1 MNTKKLSFIFLLLL
15 ASQMLFVSFATTS
28 VTLTDNDNTVNLV
41 EEQNF
46 ISETDLDRV
55 ETTIDIFENGGFESW
70 DNPHEPAELVTR
82 RTSMIDIDL
91 EFAIVSEGARSAKM
105 MAKGIDVDHPAIAKL
120 YPNPWGSMG
129 NPANLTVS
137 FDYYIDVLVN
147 PDLGDTLELSIPF
160 GSYDVHYILGSTASM
175 SNSTFDVYYILDT
188 GPLQQWNT
196 FDRNATQDYIDYY
209 GSAPNQLDKF
219 TFFLISYV
227 FEYSTVYID
236 DVIFSNG
243 TYVHVG
249 GLINGGNFETGFI
262 GYWWY
267 GFTTAEGSGDISQ
280 STTRVEGDWSLN
292 MTVNTIGDTGFTKL
306 TNRIYKMI
314 STTNKDQFSLYWNIA
329 DWQVSTSDSMA
340 YLKLEVS
347 NVTDEFNVYYLLG
360 FGGIDPTIGNSDDI
374 VIFVDDFNTTG
385 TWNLFNRSVMDDV
398 NTRYSC
404 TLLDITEIVFYATAE
419 ADGSRVSILF
429 DDVSFVTTIM
439 HDGGYE
445 DQGAVGDPIYGW
457 DGAFDSNPSHTVT
470 SFSANGNKAANLT
483 LVDGSQIG
491 LYQEFGIDIPITQ
504 TTELFLDLNWY
515 IESFN
520 ESSNDHLVLTLY
532 FDDNTMIF
540 SIMNASSLELS
551 GWDFYED
558 EVFVPQSETN
568 TIGEWVNWQIDL
580 VQTFEEFFGELPN
593 STLYEVTLDASA
605 DVSSN
610 FTIFMDDFYIYED
623 SAPEIIQVTQ
633 IPTDVDEVGDVVE
646 ITAEVVDASTTIVTL
661 SYRVDSGAW
670 LNVTMVETTDGIFEV
685 EFNSPWGD
693 IEYFVTATDAFGKT
707 DVAMYGSEYFTFSA
721 DDTISPNI
729 TLAPANES
737 IVSDTVSIE
746 IAVNDSG
753 SGFANSELFIEGTS
767 IANVTLDTVGIS
779 WDTTVIPNGEYN
791 ITVVAEDNA
800 GNTAVVTHLVTVEN
814 VGAPADLS
822 GVILIVVVIAIIGAV
837 AVIYIFVL
845 KKK

>member
-1 MNTKKLSFIFLLLL
+1 MNTKKLSLIFLLLL
-15 ASQMLFVSFATTS
+15 ASPMLFVSFATTS
-28 VTLTDNDNTVNLV
+28 FTMTDSDNTVNLV

-55 ETTIDIFENGGFESW
+55 DTTIDIFENGDFESW

-82 RTSMIDIDL
+82 RSSMIDTDL
-91 EFAIVSEGARSAKM
+91 EYTIVNEGDRSARM
-105 MAKGIDVDHPAIAKL
+105 MAKGIDIDHPANAYLHIQSWS
-120 YPNPWGSMG
+120 NPI
-129 NPANLTVS
+129 NPANLTVT
-137 FDYYIDVLVN
+137 FDYYIDVLAN

-160 GSYDVHYILGSTASM
+160 GNYDVHYILGSTASM
-175 SNSTFDVYYILDT
+175 SNSSIDVYYILDT

-209 GSAPNQLDKF
+209 GSAPNQLGRF
-219 TFFLISYV
+219 VFYVRSYD
-227 FEYSTVYID
+227 FEYSTVYLD
-236 DVIFSNG
+236 DVNFING
-243 TYVHVG
+243 TNVIVG
-249 GLINGGNFETGFI
+249 GSVNGGNFEVGATGSN
-262 GYWWY
+262 WY
-267 GFTTAEGSGDISQ
+267 GYHADAGSGDISQ

-292 MTVNTIGDTGFTKL
+292 MTVNAVGDEGYSKL

-314 STTNKDQFSLYWNIA
+314 SSSNKDQFSLYWNIA
-329 DWQVSTSDSMA
+329 DWQVFTNDSIA

-347 NVTDEFNVYYLLG
+347 NTTDEFNVYYLLG
-360 FGGIDPTIGNSDDI
+360 YGGTSLTIGNSEDI
-374 VIFVDDFNTTG
+374 VIYVNDFNTTG
-385 TWNLFNRSVMDDV
+385 TWNLFNRSVIDDV
-398 NTRYSC
+398 NTRYSD
-404 TLLDITEIVFYATAE
+404 TFLDITEIVFYATTEE
-419 ADGSRVSILF
+419 AGSRVSILF

-457 DGAFDSNPSHTVT
+457 DGTFYSEPCHTVT
-470 SFSANGNKAANLT
+470 DFSANGNKAANLT

-491 LYQEFGIDIPITQ
+491 RYQEFGIDIPITQ
-504 TTELFLDLNWY
+504 TTEIFLDLNWY

-532 FDDNTMIF
+532 FDEYTMIF
-540 SIMNASSLELS
+540 AIMNASSLELS
-551 GWDFYED
+551 GWNFYED
-558 EVFVPQSETN
+558 EVFVPQSDTN

-593 STLYEVTLDASA
+593 TTLYSLSLDASA

-633 IPTDVDEVGDVVE
+633 NPTSVDEAGDVVE
-646 ITAEVVDASTTIVTL
+646 ITAEVVDLTTELVAL
-661 SYRVDSGAW
+661 SYRTDSGAW
-670 LNVTMVETTDGIFEV
+670 VNVTMVETTDGIFEI
-685 EFNSPWGD
+685 EFNSPWGE
-693 IEYFVTATDAFGKT
+693 IEYFVNAIDAFGKT
-707 DVAMYGSEYFTFSA
+707 DVAMDGGDYFSFTTT
-721 DDTISPNI
+721 DTVAPII
-729 TLAPANES
+729 TIDPANGS
-737 IVSDTVSIE
+737 TVEGFQYITINVTE
-746 IAVNDSG
+746 TG
-753 SGFANSELFIEGTS
+753 SGFASSELFIEGVS
-767 IANVTLDTVGIS
+767 ISNITEDSVGIS
-779 WDTTVIPNGEYN
+779 WVTTVIPNGEYN

>member
-1 MNTKKLSFIFLLLL
+1 MNTKKLSLIFLLLL

-28 VTLTDNDNTVNLV
+28 VTMTDNDNTVNLV

-55 ETTIDIFENGGFESW
+55 DTTIDIFENGGFESW
-70 DNPHEPAELVTR
+70 ENPHEPAELVTR

-91 EFAIVSEGARSAKM
+91 EFAIISEGARSAKM
-105 MAKGIDVDHPAIAKL
+105 MAKGTDVDHPASATL
-120 YPNPWGSMG
+120 YPNPWGSMA

-137 FDYYIDVLVN
+137 FDYYIDVLAN

-209 GSAPNQLDKF
+209 GSAPNQLDLFKF
-219 TFFLISYV
+219 YVRSYV

-249 GLINGGNFETGFI
+249 GLINGGNFETGSV
-262 GYWWY
+262 GNWWY
-267 GFTTAEGSGDISQ
+267 GFTTAKGSGDISQ

-292 MTVNTIGDTGFTKL
+292 MTVNAVGDEGYSKL
-306 TNRIYKMI
+306 TNTIYKMI
-314 STTNKDQFSLYWNIA
+314 SSSNKDQFSLYWNIA
-329 DWQVSTSDSMA
+329 DWQVSTNDSIA

-347 NVTDEFNVYYLLG
+347 NTTDEFNVYYLLG
-360 FGGIDPTIGNSDDI
+360 YGGTSLTIGNSEDI
-374 VIFVDDFNTTG
+374 VIYVNDFNTTG
-385 TWNLFNRSVMDDV
+385 TWNLFNRSVIDDV

-404 TLLDITEIVFYATAE
+404 TLLDITEIVFYATAKE
-419 ADGSRVSILF
+419 DGSRVSILF

-457 DGAFDSNPSHTVT
+457 DGTFDSNPSHTVT
-470 SFSANGNKAANLT
+470 DFSANGNKAANLT

-491 LYQEFGIDIPITQ
+491 RYQEFGIDIPITT
-504 TTELFLDLNWY
+504 TTEVFLDLNWY

-532 FDDNTMIF
+532 FDEYTMIF

-558 EVFVPQSETN
+558 EVFVPQSDTN

-580 VQTFEEFFGELPN
+580 VQTFDEIFGELPN
-593 STLYEVTLDASA
+593 TTLYSLSLDASA

-633 IPTDVDEVGDVVE
+633 NPTVVDEVGDVVW
-646 ITAEVVDASTTIVTL
+646 ITAEVVDLTTDLVTL
-661 SYRVDSGAW
+661 SYRADAGAW
-670 LNVTMVETTDGIFEV
+670 VNVTMVETTDGIFEV
-685 EFNSPWGD
+685 EFNSPWGE

-707 DVAMYGSEYFTFSA
+707 DIAMDGGDYFSFSTA
-721 DDTISPNI
+721 DTIAPMI
-729 TLAPANES
+729 TIDPANGS
-737 IVSDTVSIE
+737 TVEGVQYITINVIE
-746 IAVNDSG
+746 TG
-753 SGFANSELFIEGTS
+753 SGFAGSELFIEGVS
-767 IANVTLDTVGIS
+767 VANNTAPSVGIA
-779 WDTTVIPNGEYN
+779 WDTTLVPNGVYN
-791 ITVVAEDNA
+791 ITVVAKDNA
-800 GNTAVVTHLVTVEN
+800 GNTASVTHLLTAEN
-814 VGAPADLS
+814 VVAPADLS
-822 GVILIVVVIAIIGAV
+822 GVILIVVAIAAVGAI